1 MIVKVQP
8 SRKHSSSFK
17 RLREYLTQERDAETG
32 ELVLRGDVV
41 LSWNLLGFDTA
52 AGEMQG
58 VASLNDRCKDAVC
71 HYELSWPPG
80 ERPTRSQWTDSALHT
95 LKALGYEDH
104 QFMIVAHDDKR
115 HFHIH
120 IMLNKV
126 HPETLRAPTR
136 YNNWLALDA
145 AARLLEAK
153 YGWAHTPGM
162 TRWDEESKQAVPI
175 SRSERN
181 ALRYARQQP
190 TGAAAKFEHY
200 HDEESLQTYIR
211 REVAPLG
218 FVHASKNF
226 PADSF
231 QFIGNLVGQWEDERC
246 VNALKRNVQ
255 PRAVIKRLNLRL
267 SGLGFEIHDDVLG
280 QGILVADFQNGKK
293 LAEIGFGEFE
303 IHREPDLSPLLC
315 GCNDSALRAGSRLLL
330 RGHVVF
336 FS

>member
-17 RLREYLTQERDAETG
+17 RLHEYLTQERDAETG

-41 LSWNLLGFDTA
+41 LSWNLLSFDTA

-80 ERPTRSQWTDSALHT
+80 ERPTRPQWTDSALQT

-104 QFMIVAHDDKR
+104 QYMVVAHDDKK

-120 IMLNKV
+120 IMVNKV
-126 HPETLRAPTR
+126 HPQTLRAPTR

-181 ALRYARQQP
+181 ALRTARQQP
-190 TGAAAKFEHY
+190 TGAAANLNIITMQ
-200 HDEESLQTYIR
+200 ESLQSYVR
-211 REVAPLG
+211 REVAPVYATSGPTECHVGPTSIVFSQRLISDLRKG
-218 FVHASKNF
+218 
-226 PADSF
+226 
-231 QFIGNLVGQWEDERC
+231 IGRIHSPCHRPQHPGERRPTYSGTTSRERST
-246 VNALKRNVQ
+246 VRTQRRSWALDT
-255 PRAVIKRLNLRL
+255 RLNIRL
-267 SGLGFEIHDDVLG
+267 
-280 QGILVADFQNGKK
+280 
-293 LAEIGFGEFE
+293 
-303 IHREPDLSPLLC
+303 
-315 GCNDSALRAGSRLLL
+315 
-330 RGHVVF
+330 
-336 FS
+336 